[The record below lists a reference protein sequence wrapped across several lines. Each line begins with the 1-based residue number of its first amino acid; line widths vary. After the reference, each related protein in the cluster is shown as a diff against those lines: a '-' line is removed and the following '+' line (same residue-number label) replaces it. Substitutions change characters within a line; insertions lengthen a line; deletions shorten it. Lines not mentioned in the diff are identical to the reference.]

1 MFPDT
6 LPVYGA
12 GGVTEDVLPLKKETS
27 NRGGESNALEENA
40 NPHSTLVKGL
50 RMVHVKFIEEPVAP
64 FTVFPP

>member
-6 LPVYGA
+6 LPVYVA
-12 GGVTEDVLPLKKETS
+12 GGVTEDVLPLRKETS
-27 NRGGESNALEENA
+27 NRGGESNALGENA

>member
-6 LPVYGA
+6 LPVYA
-12 GGVTEDVLPLKKETS
+12 SGVVTGNAVRLKKDPS
-27 NRGGESNALEENA
+27 NRGGTSNALPEAA
-40 NPHSTLVKGL
+40 NPHSTLVKGR